1 MDFRHVSRCVPFSDI
16 QKIMPN
22 TRLFQIAVS
31 EKLECIYRSHGHI
44 RSQASVM
51 KPHKKMEKKLRAV
64 LSNTFGQG
72 ASVHWNN
79 EAGDEKMVGE
89 EIHPYVSFKIEV

>member
-1 MDFRHVSRCVPFSDI
+1 
-16 QKIMPN
+16 
-22 TRLFQIAVS
+22 
-31 EKLECIYRSHGHI
+31 
-44 RSQASVM
+44 M

-89 EIHPYVSFKIEV
+89 EIHPYVSFKIAVCRERISNVLSIPISSPQFI